1 MRPPIDDFEVEMLKA
16 DLEKLAD
23 HTLTGNE
30 AYEVLR
36 LWRCADR
43 RRSWRL
49 SRDCWGKSRA

>member
-1 MRPPIDDFEVEMLKA
+1 MRPPIDDVEVEMLRA

-36 LWRCADR
+36 LLEMR
-43 RRSWRL
+43 RQTAKLEAIKRL
-49 SRDCWGKSRA
+49 LGKE

>member
-1 MRPPIDDFEVEMLKA
+1 MICLEKHHLGGFIRLPIDDVEVEMLKA

-36 LWRCADR
+36 LLEMR
-43 RRSWRL
+43 R
-49 SRDCWGKSRA
+49 